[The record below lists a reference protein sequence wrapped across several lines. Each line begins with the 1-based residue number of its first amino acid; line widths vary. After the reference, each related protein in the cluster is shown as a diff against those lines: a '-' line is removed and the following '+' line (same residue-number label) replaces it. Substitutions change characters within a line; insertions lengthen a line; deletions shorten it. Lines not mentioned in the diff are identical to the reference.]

1 MRHKASAR
9 VPVRRGALAALFFAF
24 ALLPSFAA
32 AQEQEADY
40 QTIYESDRLVVSA
53 SADKIITGTGAG
65 FVTIFASS
73 VIRDNVVTV
82 FDSVNTTRLE
92 NSLMGNQGIMQVN
105 QDSGIGANQAN
116 IVAISVAAGAG
127 TVPVGVAI
135 LSDAHYSNNTI
146 FASNVTRTNVI
157 ENILD
162 GSAGI
167 AQISQNSGNLNR
179 NLNALGIAV
188 GFGKG
193 DAVVIT
199 EGNLAAASSGATF
212 NYEGTIQSSSRIDG
226 VRNFSGIGQIAQTAG
241 DGNVAANSL
250 AIGVVVINR

>member
-1 MRHKASAR
+1 
-9 VPVRRGALAALFFAF
+9 
-24 ALLPSFAA
+24 
-32 AQEQEADY
+32 
-40 QTIYESDRLVVSA
+40 
-53 SADKIITGTGAG
+53 
-65 FVTIFASS
+65 
-73 VIRDNVVTV
+73 
-82 FDSVNTTRLE
+82 
-92 NSLMGNQGIMQVN
+92 MGNQGIMQVN
-105 QDSGIGANQAN
+105 QESGIGANQAN

-127 TVPVGVAI
+127 TVPIGVAI

-167 AQISQNSGNLNR
+167 AQINQNSGNLNR
-179 NLNALGIAV
+179 NLNALGIAI

-241 DGNVAANSL
+241 DGNVAVNSL